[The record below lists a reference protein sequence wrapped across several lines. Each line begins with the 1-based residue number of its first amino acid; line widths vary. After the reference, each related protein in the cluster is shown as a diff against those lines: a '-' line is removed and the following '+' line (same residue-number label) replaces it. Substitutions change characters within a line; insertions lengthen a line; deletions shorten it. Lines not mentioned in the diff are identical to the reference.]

1 MHQSSAT
8 KRAPFTP
15 VEALV
20 LVSGNGEAR
29 AALEAQCGPGLWPRR
44 KKRLAAPS
52 TNWDNHLISCGSPGW
67 IRTSDHSINSRML
80 YR

>member
-29 AALEAQCGPGLWPRR
+29 AALEAQCGPGAVAAAEKAPRGAFN
-44 KKRLAAPS
+44 KL
-52 TNWDNHLISCGSPGW
+52 G
-67 IRTSDHSINSRML
+67 
-80 YR
+80 